1 MELPKNTTQIGEVHG
16 NYKVFIEDYV
26 ISYLKQLC
34 RQEPD
39 RKKRIAFYG
48 VMRAEE
54 AQQYF
59 FIYGGSEV
67 VQHGSDEVYL
77 TGEDYEEITWTGGSW
92 FEDYIPL
99 GIVTLEEEIPEG
111 ICLFVSGK
119 TVRVQGYHIFYEK
132 NESML
137 AFLIHRQAQLEE
149 KIQQKTQETK
159 KEAAQEAM
167 PQATQSTISATAASR
182 IHPTVSQA
190 KEPRIFGIVKSA
202 AAALLIVLCVTAIST
217 MNGFGKIESLH
228 HFFQKAFQTMAEK
241 QLPDREEVLP
251 VFTENAEETITES
264 VTEAIPESDWKEKM
278 AQENQQAVTP
288 IQEEAKEP
296 KFHIIKKGETL
307 ISISREYYGDDS
319 QVKAICE
326 LNGIV
331 NCDTIQIGQKIELP

>member
-1 MELPKNTTQIGEVHG
+1 MELPKNTTQIGEVRG
-16 NYKVFIEDYV
+16 SYRVFIEDYV

-39 RKKRIAFYG
+39 RKKRVAFYG
-48 VMRAEE
+48 VMRCEE
-54 AQQYF
+54 ALQYF

-67 VQHGSDEVYL
+67 AQHGSDDAYL

-92 FEDYIPL
+92 FEEYVPL
-99 GIVTLEEEIPEG
+99 GFVTLQEEIPEEL
-111 ICLFVSGK
+111 CLFISGK

-149 KIQQKTQETK
+149 KMQQKTQEVK
-159 KEAAQEAM
+159 KAGTQEVTQPAIEAV
-167 PQATQSTISATAASR
+167 AASGIQPSVR
-182 IHPTVSQA
+182 QT
-190 KEPRIFGIVKSA
+190 KEPGIFGIVKSA

-217 MNGFGKIESLH
+217 MNGFGKMESLH
-228 HFFQKAFQTMAEK
+228 HFFQKAFQAMTEK
-241 QLPDREEVLP
+241 KLPDREEALTVS
-251 VFTENAEETITES
+251 TENVEETITEN
-264 VTEAIPESDWKEKM
+264 VTETIPEHDWAEKM
-278 AQENQQAVTP
+278 EQENRQTEPP
-288 IQEEAKEP
+288 IQEETKEP
-296 KFHIIKKGETL
+296 RFHIIKKGETL

-326 LNGIV
+326 LNGIA